1 MGADD
6 LGGTTMPT
14 PVRADDV
21 TRMSDALFIEKSWKS
36 PSASKF
42 WVLLVLATIIAT
54 AGVIA
59 DSTASVIGAMIVA
72 PLMTPILGI
81 ALATVLGDR
90 PALLRSVA
98 YVVGG
103 ALVVVALAWL
113 IGAIGFNVD
122 DYRTNSQVAGR
133 ISPRL
138 IDLMAA
144 LATGTV
150 GAFALVRR
158 DISDALPGVAIA
170 ISLVP
175 PLAVVGLL
183 LQVGRYA
190 DASQALLLFG
200 TNVAAIIATGT
211 IVLVLYK
218 VREIA
223 KQSGQVQG
231 GLGKGTIAV
240 ISALIVVVLV
250 PLGIGSLNVAYDQ
263 LAQREATPIAQKW
276 ADKAGWQVTTVQV
289 VNRQVIVTA
298 LGPPPE
304 VEVDSLRVALNDAGF
319 GLEDLVVRLVV
330 GGTRICPAG
339 GTTCQIPGP
348 EGT

>member
-1 MGADD
+1 
-6 LGGTTMPT
+6 MPT
-14 PVRADDV
+14 QVNSDDV
-21 TRMSDALFIEKSWKS
+21 TRMSDALFIERDWRS

-42 WVLLVLATIIAT
+42 WVLLVLATVIAT
-54 AGVIA
+54 SGVIA

-81 ALATVLGDR
+81 ALAIVLGDR

-103 ALVVVALAWL
+103 ALLVIVIAFV
-113 IGAIGFNVD
+113 IGLTQFHPD
-122 DYRTNSQVAGR
+122 DYATNGQVAAR

-138 IDLMAA
+138 IDLLAA

-183 LQVGRYA
+183 VEAGRYS
-190 DASQALLLFG
+190 DASQSLLLFG

-211 IVLVLYK
+211 LVLRLYN

-223 KQSGQVQG
+223 KAA
-231 GLGKGTIAV
+231 GTVTGNVGRRTITIIV
-240 ISALIVVVLV
+240 ALLVVVAV
-250 PLGIGSLNVAYDQ
+250 PLAIGTLNVAYDQ
-263 LAQREATPIAQKW
+263 LVQAKATPIAQAW
-276 ADKAGWQVTTVQV
+276 ATKAGWQVTTVQV
-289 VNRQVIVTA
+289 VNRTITVTA

-304 VEVDSLRVALNDAGF
+304 VEVDSLRTALNDAGYS
-319 GLEDLVVRLVV
+319 GDALLIRLVV
-330 GGTRICPAG
+330 GGTRFCAAG
-339 GTTCQIPGP
+339 GTTCIAPTGPGT
-348 EGT
+348 GT

>member
-1 MGADD
+1 
-6 LGGTTMPT
+6 MPT
-14 PVRADDV
+14 QVNSDDV
-21 TRMSDALFIEKSWKS
+21 TRMSEALFIERDWRSA
-36 PSASKF
+36 SASKF
-42 WVLLVLATIIAT
+42 WVLLVLATVIAT
-54 AGVIA
+54 SGVIA

-81 ALATVLGDR
+81 ALAIVLGDR

-103 ALVVVALAWL
+103 ALLVIAIAFI
-113 IGAIGFNVD
+113 IGRVNVHAD
-122 DYRTNSQVAGR
+122 DYATNSQVAAR

-138 IDLMAA
+138 IDLLAA

-183 LQVGRYA
+183 LETGRYA
-190 DASQALLLFG
+190 DASQSLLLFG

-211 IVLVLYK
+211 LVLRLYN

-223 KQSGQVQG
+223 ITAGTVTG
-231 GLGKGTIAV
+231 GVGRRTITIIV
-240 ISALIVVVLV
+240 ALLVVVAV
-250 PLGIGSLNVAYDQ
+250 PLGIGTFNVAYDRLVQ
-263 LAQREATPIAQKW
+263 VTATPIAQAW
-276 ADKAGWQVTTVQV
+276 AAKAGWQVTTVTV
-289 VNRQVIVTA
+289 VNRTIIVTA

-304 VEVDSLRVALNDAGF
+304 VEVDSLRTALNDAGYSA
-319 GLEDLVVRLVV
+319 DDVVIRLVV
-330 GGTRICPAG
+330 GGTRLCSAG
-339 GTTCQIPGP
+339 GTTCIIPTGAQASS
-348 EGT
+348 